1 MRILLVT
8 EHWYPESNVPQR
20 RWVWLSDLLSR
31 SGHELY
37 VLTPKSHLSTEVK
50 TDCGNQEQKPQV
62 IRTPGRGGG
71 ASITRRAFGQGLTA
85 VGSIYGAFHALRRG
99 ELPRPDVVVG
109 TVPGIPTTFVAH
121 IIAKA
126 TRSPLVLDIRDAW
139 PDLLNYSS
147 AWNAGVGSPS
157 LFERA
162 VRLGPLQAVIFIV
175 EKLMIRSIS
184 QAELVMTTSSV
195 LASQFEKRFENHEKA
210 PRVVTIRNVFPPFV
224 RVPDRVQRIP
234 TEELRVI
241 YAGKVGRAQ
250 MLGNAIEAA
259 HLAGAAGVPL
269 SLRIIGSGAA
279 LISVTQLAKDLEV
292 NAEFFGAMEPEELSD
307 QYRWA
312 DTALVHLADWEPL
325 EATVPSKTF
334 ELINA
339 GIHISGVVGG
349 ETAELLTELEVGD
362 PVPPSDPQALAN
374 LWIDLWRNPER
385 LVVSSRGRVRIE
397 QERDEKIPRILDREF
412 ESLEKERR
420 TVHGRDSDV

>member
-8 EHWYPESNVPQR
+8 DHWYPESNVPQR
-20 RWVWLSDLLSR
+20 RWVWLSNLLIGR
-31 SGHELY
+31 GHELY
-37 VLTPKSHLSTEVK
+37 VLTPQGYSSVK
-50 TDCGNQEQKPQV
+50 WKNDCENQEQGPQV

-71 ASITRRAFGQGLTA
+71 ASITRRAFGQGITA
-85 VGSIYGAFHALRRG
+85 VGSIYGAFHSLRTG
-99 ELPRPDVVVG
+99 DLPRPDVVVG

-121 IIAKA
+121 IIATV

-162 VRLGPLQAVIFIV
+162 VRFGPLQAIIFIV
-175 EKLMIRSIS
+175 EKLMTRSIRRS
-184 QAELVMTTSSV
+184 DLVMTTSSV
-195 LASQFEKRFENHEKA
+195 LASQFKERFEDHEGA

-224 RVPDRVQRIP
+224 QVPNRVQRIP
-234 TEELRVI
+234 TDELRVI

-250 MLGNAIEAA
+250 MLGNALQAA
-259 HLAGAAGVPL
+259 YLAQHAGVPI
-269 SLRIIGSGAA
+269 SLRVIGSGAA
-279 LISVTQLAKDLEV
+279 WASVTRLARDMEV
-292 NAEFFGAMEPEELSD
+292 NAEFFGLMDPEDLSE

-312 DTALVHLADWEPL
+312 DTALVHLADWDPL

-349 ETAELLTELEVGD
+349 ETAELLTELEAGD
-362 PVPPSDPQALAN
+362 PVPPSDPQALAD

-385 LVVSSRGRVRIE
+385 LAVASRGRAKIE
-397 QERDEKIPRILDREF
+397 KERDEDIPRILDREF
-412 ESLEKERR
+412 EILARERR
-420 TVHGRDSDV
+420 TRSWKK